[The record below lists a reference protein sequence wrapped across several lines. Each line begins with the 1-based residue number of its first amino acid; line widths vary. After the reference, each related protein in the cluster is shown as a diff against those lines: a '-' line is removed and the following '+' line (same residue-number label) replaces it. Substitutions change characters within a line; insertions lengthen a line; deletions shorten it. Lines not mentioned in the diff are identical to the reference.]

1 MAKQLGVIQYRGKL
15 GQTVG
20 MKNGYGGSS
29 SFSRE
34 YVSTN
39 SSQSDAQILQRVRML
54 PAVNFRR
61 QLEQVIS
68 RAWQGVKYGGPS
80 TREFMRYAL
89 RESLGNIPQ
98 LVKDDVTP
106 WPGEYLIAKGSLQ
119 KVNVSYDS
127 VQSAWNI
134 VGTLGPEDSTLG
146 AINTQLILA
155 GLAQEGDQVTI
166 VQVADID
173 NGDYHYPSYSVASW
187 QVDPADPTTVDEFN
201 SQHECQLDPDE
212 APGIEPMRVFTKG
225 GDTMACAIVISRE
238 TASGPRR
245 STSQMVVRKADY
257 PELYASTLKEAV
269 KKSYQKTT
277 STRQA
282 TDWPYDPDSPVAQD
296 TMIDGTYTIAGLTGA
311 NAAFNGATVR
321 VKRWETSGDLAAVY
335 CKNPDDPVYG
345 GTAPFCVGTNNAV
358 IVRTISSEEEGL
370 SVSYV
375 TAFDG
380 LSRVIIPGD

>member
-20 MKNGYGGSS
+20 MKNGYGGSE

-89 RESLGNIPQ
+89 REPLGNIPQ

-119 KVNVSYDS
+119 KVNVSFNS
-127 VQSAWNI
+127 ELSAWDI
-134 VGTLGPEDSTLG
+134 VGTHGTDASTMG
-146 AINTQLILA
+146 AVNAELIRA

-166 VQVADID
+166 VQVADVD
-173 NGDYHYPSYSVASW
+173 NGDYHYPSYSVVSW
-187 QVDPADPTTVDEFN
+187 QVDPADATLVEEFN
-201 SQHECQLDPDE
+201 SQHSLQIDPDE
-212 APGIEPMRVFTKG
+212 SPSQPMAVYTNG

-311 NAAFNGATVR
+311 NAAFNGAVVR

-335 CKNPDDPVYG
+335 CKNPADPVYG
-345 GTAPFCVGTNNAV
+345 GTSPFCVGTNNAV

>member
-89 RESLGNIPQ
+89 REPLANIPQ
-98 LVKDDVTP
+98 LKKDDTTP
-106 WPGEYLIAKGSLQ
+106 WPGDYLISKGSLPQ
-119 KVNVSYDS
+119 VFCDYDS
-127 VQSAWNI
+127 DNQDFKI
-134 VGTLGPEDSTLG
+134 VGAVILSGSQRTTIGGFSASL
-146 AINTQLILA
+146 INA
-155 GLAQEGDQVTI
+155 GLAANGDQLTFVVVSVLDFGSSFQPTYHVRSLQI
-166 VQVADID
+166 NVDDTTDFDEWAAGGSILIYEDEGETYQFGVKD
-173 NGDYHYPSYSVASW
+173 GD
-187 QVDPADPTTVDEFN
+187 
-201 SQHECQLDPDE
+201 
-212 APGIEPMRVFTKG
+212 PM
-225 GDTMACAIVISRE
+225 AAAIVISRD
-238 TASGPRR
+238 GRQPKR
-245 STSQMVVRKADY
+245 SSARMSVVKTGFDDIY
-257 PELYASTLKEAV
+257 GSTLKEAV

-311 NAAFNGATVR
+311 NAAFNGAVVR

-335 CKNPDDPVYG
+335 CKNPSDPVYG
-345 GTAPFCVGTNNAV
+345 GTAPFCVGTNDAV

-375 TAFDG
+375 TAFNG

>member
-39 SSQSDAQILQRVRML
+39 SSQSDAQIMQRVRML

-106 WPGEYLIAKGSLQ
+106 WPGEYLIAKGSLPT
-119 KVNVSYDS
+119 VNVSYDS
-127 VQSAWNI
+127 GLQAWA
-134 VGTLGPEDSTLG
+134 VAGTLGIKG
-146 AINTQLILA
+146 NTMGEVNAEFIRA
-155 GLAQEGDQVTI
+155 GLAQEGDQITVI
-166 VQVADID
+166 QV
-173 NGDYHYPSYSVASW
+173 GDVDQGDQHWPTYVVRSW
-187 QVDPADPTTVDEFN
+187 QCDPTDATTYDEFN
-201 SQHECQLDPDE
+201 SQSPCQINPDE
-212 APGIEPMRVFTKG
+212 GEETPMTFSLNNS
-225 GDTMACAIVISRE
+225 DSMACAIVISRE
-238 TASGPRR
+238 TTSGPRR
-245 STSQMVVRKADY
+245 STSTMVVRKEVY

-335 CKNPDDPVYG
+335 CKNPADPVYG

-375 TAFDG
+375 TAFNG

>member
-106 WPGEYLIAKGSLQ
+106 WPGEYLISKGSLQ
-119 KVNVSYDS
+119 KVNVNYNAGL
-127 VQSAWNI
+127 QAWDV
-134 VGTLGPEDSTLG
+134 VGTLGIDGTTVGDVNAEF
-146 AINTQLILA
+146 IRA
-155 GLAQEGDQVTI
+155 GLAQEGDQITI
-166 VQVADID
+166 IQV
-173 NGDYHYPSYSVASW
+173 GDVDQGDEHWPIYVVRSW
-187 QVDPADPTTVDEFN
+187 QCDPTDATSVQEFN
-201 SQHECQLDPDE
+201 LQSPCQIDPDE
-212 APGIEPMRVFTKG
+212 GSDQPMSFYLNNS
-225 GDTMACAIVISRE
+225 DTMACAIVISRE
-238 TASGPRR
+238 TSSGPRR
-245 STSQMVVRKADY
+245 STSTMVVRKDAY

-311 NAAFNGATVR
+311 NAAFNGAVVR

-335 CKNPDDPVYG
+335 CKNPSDPVYG
-345 GTAPFCVGTNNAV
+345 GTAPFCVGTNDAV

-375 TAFDG
+375 TAFNG

>member
-89 RESLGNIPQ
+89 REPLANIPQ
-98 LVKDDVTP
+98 LEKDDTTP
-106 WPGEYLIAKGSLQ
+106 WPGDYLISKGSLPQ
-119 KVNVSYDS
+119 VFCDYDS
-127 VQSAWNI
+127 SNTDFQI
-134 VGTLGPEDSTLG
+134 VGAKIPSDPQSTMGEVSASLVS
-146 AINTQLILA
+146 A
-155 GLAQEGDQVTI
+155 GLAANGDQLTFVCVSVLDLGSSFQPTYHVRSFQI
-166 VQVADID
+166 NVDDTTAIDEWSNAGSIAIFDDEGSAYHFGVA
-173 NGDYHYPSYSVASW
+173 
-187 QVDPADPTTVDEFN
+187 T
-201 SQHECQLDPDE
+201 
-212 APGIEPMRVFTKG
+212 G
-225 GDTMACAIVISRE
+225 GDTMAAAIVISRDG
-238 TASGPRR
+238 TQPKR
-245 STSQMVVRKADY
+245 SSARMSVVKTGFDDIY
-257 PELYASTLKEAV
+257 GSTLKEAV

-335 CKNPDDPVYG
+335 CKNPADPVYG

-375 TAFDG
+375 TAFNG

>member
-39 SSQSDAQILQRVRML
+39 SSQSDAQIMQRVRML

-89 RESLGNIPQ
+89 REALGNIPQ

-106 WPGEYLIAKGSLQ
+106 WPGEYLVSKGSLP
-119 KVNVSYDS
+119 KVNVSYNSGLMAWDIAGTHGIDGS
-127 VQSAWNI
+127 TMGEVNAVFISAGI
-134 VGTLGPEDSTLG
+134 
-146 AINTQLILA
+146 
-155 GLAQEGDQVTI
+155 AQEGDQITVI
-166 VQVADID
+166 LVSDVDQ
-173 NGDYHYPSYSVASW
+173 GDSHWPSYTVRSW
-187 QVDPADPTTVDEFN
+187 QVDPTDATTIEQFN
-201 SQHECQLDPDE
+201 SESPCQIGADE
-212 APGIEPMRVFTKG
+212 GTDIPMTVYANN
-225 GDTMACAIVISRE
+225 GDAMGCAIVVSRE
-238 TASGPRR
+238 TSSGPRR
-245 STSQMVVRKADY
+245 STSTMVVRKDAY

-335 CKNPDDPVYG
+335 CKNPADPVYG

-375 TAFDG
+375 PAFNG

>member
-39 SSQSDAQILQRVRML
+39 SSQSDAQIMQRVRML

-68 RAWQGVKYGGPS
+68 RAWQGIKYGGPS

-119 KVNVSYDS
+119 KVNVNYNTGL
-127 VQSAWNI
+127 SAWDI
-134 VGTLGPEDSTLG
+134 PGTLGVDGTTMGDVNAEF
-146 AINTQLILA
+146 IRA
-155 GLAQEGDQVTI
+155 GLAQEGDQITVI
-166 VQVADID
+166 QVADVD
-173 NGDYHYPSYSVASW
+173 QGDSHWPTYVVRSW
-187 QVDPADPTTVDEFN
+187 QVDPTDATTVVEFN
-201 SQHECQLDPDE
+201 SQSACQIDPDE
-212 APGIEPMRVFTKG
+212 GEDQPISVYTNG
-225 GDTMACAIVISRE
+225 GDTMACAIVVSRE

-245 STSQMVVRKADY
+245 STSTMVVRKDAY

-277 STRQA
+277 NTRQA

-335 CKNPDDPVYG
+335 CKNPADPVYG

-375 TAFDG
+375 TAFNG

>member
-20 MKNGYGGSS
+20 MKNGYGGSE

-106 WPGEYLIAKGSLQ
+106 WPGEYLISKGSLQ
-119 KVNVSYDS
+119 KVYVNYNDGL
-127 VQSAWNI
+127 QAWDI
-134 VGTLGPEDSTLG
+134 AGTHGVETLIIG
-146 AINTQLILA
+146 DVNAELIRA
-155 GLAQEGDQVTI
+155 GIAQEGDQITI
-166 VQVADID
+166 IQVS
-173 NGDYHYPSYSVASW
+173 DYDQGESHWPVYHVRSW
-187 QVDPADPTTVDEFN
+187 QVDPTDTTTVNEFN
-201 SQHECQLDPDE
+201 SQSPIQLDPDE
-212 APGIEPMRVFTKG
+212 GTDQPLSTYTNDA
-225 GDTMACAIVISRE
+225 DTMACAIVVSRE
-238 TASGPRR
+238 TSAGPRR
-245 STSQMVVRKADY
+245 STSTMVVRKASY

-311 NAAFNGATVR
+311 NAAFNGAVVR

-335 CKNPDDPVYG
+335 CKNPSDPVYG
-345 GTAPFCVGTNNAV
+345 GTAPFCVGTNDAV

-375 TAFDG
+375 TAFAG
-380 LSRVIIPGD
+380 LSRVILPGD

>member
-39 SSQSDAQILQRVRML
+39 NSQSDAQILQRVRML

-89 RESLGNIPQ
+89 REPLANIPQ

-106 WPGEYLIAKGSLQ
+106 WPGEYLISKGSLQ
-119 KVNVSYDS
+119 NVNVNFDAETT
-127 VQSAWNI
+127 AWEV
-134 VGTLGPEDSTLG
+134 VGTLGTEG
-146 AINTQLILA
+146 NNMGEVNAEFIRA
-155 GLAQEGDQVTI
+155 GLAQESDQITVIQVGDVDQ
-166 VQVADID
+166 
-173 NGDYHYPSYSVASW
+173 GDYHYPIYVVRSW
-187 QVDPADPTTVDEFN
+187 QCDPTDATTISEFN
-201 SQHECQLDPDE
+201 EQSACQIETDE
-212 APGIEPMRVFTKG
+212 IITFSVKG
-225 GDTMACAIVISRE
+225 ADTMACAIVISRE
-238 TASGPRR
+238 TSSGPRR
-245 STSQMVVRKADY
+245 STTKMTVHKDAY

-375 TAFDG
+375 TAFNG
-380 LSRVIIPGD
+380 LSRVILPGD